1 MDAERLAARY
11 VSLKRRLARIGHI
24 CNGSVMQ
31 LYRKCGK
38 PGCGC
43 KEDPKMQHGPRYI
56 WTRKENGKK
65 VTRSLSKE
73 HAGRCVE
80 YIRNSRQMH
89 RAAGSTQRRVSLEEC
104 LLPYSGLLC
113 GQLKAAA

>member
-43 KEDPKMQHGPRYI
+43 KEDPKMQHGPRYM
-56 WTRKENGKK
+56 WTRKENGK
-65 VTRSLSKE
+65 TFTPALSKE

-80 YIRNSRQMH
+80 YTRNSRQMD
-89 RAAGSTQRRVSLEEC
+89 SILEEMKKI
-104 LLPYSGLLC
+104 STGIVEA
-113 GQLKAAA
+113 GRQVR